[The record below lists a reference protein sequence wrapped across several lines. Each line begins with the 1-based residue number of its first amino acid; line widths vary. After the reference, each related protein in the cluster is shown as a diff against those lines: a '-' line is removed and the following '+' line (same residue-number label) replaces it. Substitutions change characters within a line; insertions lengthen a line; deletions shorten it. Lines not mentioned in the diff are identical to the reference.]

1 MIVRVQREKHNQS
14 IKGLGS
20 KISKVQEIIVQFQE
34 AVRSLEH
41 ENSTLKALLK
51 TNMLKVW
58 AHTSTTNIMKSF
70 LNEALNY
77 INKLNE
83 EISTLKD
90 DLVETANLYF
100 KRDKEHVAF
109 FILD

>member
-1 MIVRVQREKHNQS
+1 
-14 IKGLGS
+14 
-20 KISKVQEIIVQFQE
+20 
-34 AVRSLEH
+34 
-41 ENSTLKALLK
+41 
-51 TNMLKVW
+51 MLKVW

-90 DLVETANLYF
+90 DLVETADLYF

-109 FILD
+109 FHPRLDLSWMNLFKVVWEGQLVDNR